1 MLYTVRFVP
10 GNRCH
15 LIKLLKLVMRMNR
28 ENTQCKFV
36 QMLEYNN
43 QHGNNINVP
52 FRGFFC
58 MN

>member
-1 MLYTVRFVP
+1 
-10 GNRCH
+10 
-15 LIKLLKLVMRMNR
+15 MRMNR